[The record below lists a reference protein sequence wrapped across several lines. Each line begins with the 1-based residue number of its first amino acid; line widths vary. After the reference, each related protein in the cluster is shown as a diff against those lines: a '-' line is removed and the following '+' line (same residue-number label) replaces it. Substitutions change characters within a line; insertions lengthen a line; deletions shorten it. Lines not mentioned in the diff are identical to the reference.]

1 MEYTPK
7 YATVAD
13 LKKHSYI
20 STTDEDDLLALYLC
34 TAEQMVT
41 ETLQVKSLSVY
52 IGDDGVLPS
61 DIYNAI
67 LMQAAALYENREGI
81 SSAQQHVVPYANVMA
96 LLGKRINYGQLNKCC
111 QNGSR

>member
-34 TAEQMVT
+34 SAEQTVT
-41 ETLQVKSLSVY
+41 ETLQVKSLSAY
-52 IGDDGVLPS
+52 IGDDGVLPAQ
-61 DIYNAI
+61 IYTAI

-81 SSAQQHVVPYANVMA
+81 SSAQQHVVPYAIVMA
-96 LLGKRINYGQLNKCC
+96 LLGKIINYGQLNKCC
-111 QNGSR
+111 NGGR

>member
-1 MEYTPK
+1 MQYTPK
-7 YATVAD
+7 YATVED

-34 TAEQMVT
+34 SAEQTVT
-41 ETLQVKSLSVY
+41 DTLQVKSLSAY
-52 IGDDGVLPS
+52 IGDDGVLPAQ
-61 DIYNAI
+61 IYTAI

-96 LLGKRINYGQLNKCC
+96 LLGKIINYGQLNKCC
-111 QNGSR
+111 NGGR

>member
-20 STTDEDDLLALYLC
+20 STNDEDDLLALYLC
-34 TAEQMVT
+34 SAEQTVT
-41 ETLQVKSLSVY
+41 ETLQVKSLSAY
-52 IGDDGVLPS
+52 IGDDGVLPAP
-61 DIYNAI
+61 IYTAI

-96 LLGKRINYGQLNKCC
+96 LLGKIINYGQLNKCC
-111 QNGSR
+111 NGGR

>member
-20 STTDEDDLLALYLC
+20 STTDEDDLLAIYLC
-34 TAEQMVT
+34 SAEQTVT
-41 ETLQVKSLSVY
+41 ETLQVKSLSAY
-52 IGDDGVLPS
+52 IGDDGVLPAQ
-61 DIYNAI
+61 IYTAI

-96 LLGKRINYGQLNKCC
+96 LLGKKINYGQLNKCC
-111 QNGSR
+111 NGGR

>member
-20 STTDEDDLLALYLC
+20 STTDEVDLLALYLC
-34 TAEQMVT
+34 SAEQTVT
-41 ETLQVKSLSVY
+41 ETLQVKSLSAY
-52 IGDDGVLPS
+52 IGDDGVLPAQ
-61 DIYNAI
+61 IYTAI

-96 LLGKRINYGQLNKCC
+96 LLGKIINYGQLNKCC
-111 QNGSR
+111 NGGR

>member
-1 MEYTPK
+1 MQYTPR

-20 STTDEDDLLALYLC
+20 STNDEDDLLALYLC
-34 TAEQMVT
+34 SAEQTVT

-52 IGDDGVLPS
+52 IGDDGVLPAQ
-61 DIYNAI
+61 IYTAI
-67 LMQAAALYENREGI
+67 LMQAAALYENREGV

-96 LLGKRINYGQLNKCC
+96 LLGKKINYGQIHKCC
-111 QNGSR
+111 R

>member
-20 STTDEDDLLALYLC
+20 STNDEDDLLALYLC

-81 SSAQQHVVPYANVMA
+81 SSGQQHVVPYANVMA
-96 LLGKRINYGQLNKCC
+96 LLGKIINYGQLNKCC
-111 QNGSR
+111 NGGR

>member
-34 TAEQMVT
+34 SAEQTVT
-41 ETLQVKSLSVY
+41 ETLQVKSLSAY
-52 IGDDGVLPS
+52 IGDDGVLPAQ
-61 DIYNAI
+61 IYTAI

-96 LLGKRINYGQLNKCC
+96 LLGKKINYGQLNKCC
-111 QNGSR
+111 NGGR

>member
-34 TAEQMVT
+34 SAEQTVT
-41 ETLQVKSLSVY
+41 ETLQVKSLSAY
-52 IGDDGVLPS
+52 IGDDGVLPAQ
-61 DIYNAI
+61 IYTAI

-96 LLGKRINYGQLNKCC
+96 LLGKKINYGQIKKCC
-111 QNGSR
+111 NGGR

>member
-1 MEYTPK
+1 MQYTPK

-34 TAEQMVT
+34 SAEQTVT

-52 IGDDGVLPS
+52 IGDDGVLPAQ
-61 DIYNAI
+61 IYTAI

-96 LLGKRINYGQLNKCC
+96 LLGKIINYGQLNKCC
-111 QNGSR
+111 NGGR